1 LIHQRETLEGVE
13 LLVVMAV
20 EVEQQLLALTQLLL
34 VQMPEVEQEEQV
46 LQ

>member
-13 LLVVMAV
+13 LMMEMVV
-20 EVEQQLLALTQLLL
+20 EVEHQLQELMQLLVDPLL
-34 VQMPEVEQEEQV
+34 EVVQEEQV

>member
-1 LIHQRETLEGVE
+1 LIHQKETLEGVE

-20 EVEQQLLALTQLLL
+20 EVEQQLLALTQVLL
-34 VQMPEVEQEEQV
+34 VQMLEVVQEEQV